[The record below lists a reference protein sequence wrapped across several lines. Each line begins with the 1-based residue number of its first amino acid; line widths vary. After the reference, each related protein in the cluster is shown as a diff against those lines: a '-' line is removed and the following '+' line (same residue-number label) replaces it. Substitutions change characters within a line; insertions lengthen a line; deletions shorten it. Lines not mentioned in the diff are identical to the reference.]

1 MKMMTFACALGFGL
15 ALTLS
20 ATAAEP
26 KATTHSTHK
35 TLTGCLEK
43 GDTAGT
49 YKLTHVTG
57 GGDWELLEAPASL
70 KMDDHVGHKVEVM
83 GSSMSTAAAEKAEK
97 STAKEEKGENH
108 LKVTGLKHVSPTCP

>member
-1 MKMMTFACALGFGL
+1 MKMLSIACALGFGFAL
-15 ALTLS
+15 ALS

-26 KATTHSTHK
+26 KAATHSAHK

-43 GDTAGT
+43 GDTADT

-70 KMDDHVGHKVEVM
+70 KIADHVGHKVEVM
-83 GSSMSTAAAEKAEK
+83 GTAMSAAAAEKAEK